1 MRQAKTLCYINLL
14 FSAIAFLLLGVFSNL
29 NYSILLLI
37 LEAYIRYNFD
47 KRMLLNHYVKIDY
60 INPILITNMVI
71 AIFNAL
77 VIILFAYVK
86 DTIIIP
92 FTAMAINAHITKQFF
107 KLESKV

>member
-1 MRQAKTLCYINLL
+1 MKQAKTLCYINLL
-14 FSAIAFLLLGVFSNL
+14 SSAIAFLLLGVFSNL

-47 KRMLLNHYVKIDY
+47 KRMLSNYYVKIDY
-60 INPILITNMVI
+60 INPILIINVLI

-86 DTIIIP
+86 DTLIIP
-92 FTAMAINAHITKQFF
+92 FIALAINAYITKQFF
-107 KLESKV
+107 ELESKV